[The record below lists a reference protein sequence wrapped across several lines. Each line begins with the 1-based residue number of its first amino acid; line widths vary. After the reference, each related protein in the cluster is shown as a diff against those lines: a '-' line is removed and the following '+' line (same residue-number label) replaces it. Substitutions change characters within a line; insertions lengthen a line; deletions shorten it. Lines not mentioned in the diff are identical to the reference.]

1 MDAVALP
8 VARAGRRKRREA
20 SEKGSLSMIQVRNL
34 TKRYR
39 DLVAVDDLTFDVAK
53 GEILGFL
60 GPNGAGKSTTMKI
73 LTGFMPATSGTAT
86 VAGFDVFEEP
96 IEVKRRV
103 GYLPENPPLYPEM
116 SIAAYLRFVAR
127 LKGVAG
133 RDVESEVERVA
144 VLTSISGVMDRLIE
158 NVSKGY
164 KQRVGIAQALV
175 GNPEVLVLDEP
186 TSGLD
191 PQQNREVRELIKGL
205 AGQHTIILSTH
216 TLPEVTATCQKAL
229 IIKAGK
235 IVAFDT
241 LESLH
246 KQGSVGQSLEE
257 IFIRLTSD

>member
-1 MDAVALP
+1 
-8 VARAGRRKRREA
+8 
-20 SEKGSLSMIQVRNL
+20 MIRVQNL

-39 DLVAVDDLTFDVAK
+39 DLVAVDGLTFEVGK

-133 RDVESEVERVA
+133 RDVENEVERVA
-144 VLTSISGVMDRLIE
+144 AMTSITGVMDRLID

-175 GNPEVLVLDEP
+175 GNPEVLILDEP

-191 PQQNREVRELIKGL
+191 PQQNREVRELIKSL

-229 IIKAGK
+229 IIKGGK

-241 LESLH
+241 LDNLH
-246 KQGSVGQSLEE
+246 TQGAPGQSLEE